1 MYRCH
6 IAVRPNARDIRSM
19 QISRPGTLPER
30 SDYDLITEHL
40 SLKHSTLL
48 ELGCGNA
55 LTTRQLAEA
64 YPDCEIFALE
74 VDRTQHEKNLKAGA
88 LPNIRFGLGGAQSTG
103 LNDGSVDAVIM
114 LKSLHHV
121 PVESM
126 DRALTEIARVLR
138 PHGLAYIS
146 EPVYAGD
153 FNRILRRFH
162 DEKIVREAA
171 FAAIRRTVE
180 NGSFTLENEIHF
192 LSESRFVGFEEF
204 EQRIIG
210 ATHSEFS
217 IDDQLLEEIRSAFM
231 RFVDPDGIATFKNP
245 MRVDLLRRPG

>member
-1 MYRCH
+1 
-6 IAVRPNARDIRSM
+6 M
-19 QISRPGTLPER
+19 QISHSGTLSER
-30 SDYDLITEHL
+30 SDHDLIIEHL
-40 SLKHSTLL
+40 PLKQSTLL

-55 LTTRQLAEA
+55 LTTRRLAEA
-64 YPDCEIFALE
+64 HPDCKIIALE
-74 VDRTQHEKNLKAGA
+74 VDRTQHEKNLQAGA
-88 LPNIRFGLGGAQSTG
+88 PANVRFDLGGAESTG
-103 LNDGSVDAVIM
+103 LNDGSIDAVIM

-162 DEKIVREAA
+162 DEKNVREAA
-171 FAAIRRTVE
+171 FAAIQRAVE
-180 NGSFTLENEIHF
+180 NGRFTLENEIHF

-217 IDDQLLEEIRSAFM
+217 IGEQLLEEIRSAFM
-231 RFVDPDGIATFKNP
+231 PFVGPDGTAVFKNP